1 MSRWHHPGREEEAFQ
16 RSLNDLGTDYVDL
29 VCVNRARKLNGY
41 LSSFI
46 FLRLVFNSLA
56 ASFGVRG

>member
-29 VCVNRARKLNGY
+29 VCVNRARKLNDY

-46 FLRLVFNSLA
+46 FCV
-56 ASFGVRG
+56 